1 MGRALTRRG
10 RRRCCAPWRPV
21 LRGGC
26 RRRALPGW
34 EGGVC
39 WREPGCCGGE
49 AVTRRLPCPSGP
61 TLVFGLFETRS
72 RCVTQVSLEGT
83 VALRNS
89 RPRSRPSFP
98 MLTLQ
103 FALGQAWEFVLLAF
117 ASNSSSCLHLPRTG
131 ITTSHQAWVGYLFI
145 CTTFKGI
152 NFKKKCSVY
161 VLEEG
166 RAMARM

>member
-26 RRRALPGW
+26 RRRALPGR

-61 TLVFGLFETRS
+61 TLVFGFFETRS

-89 RPRSRPSFP
+89 RPRSRPSFQ

-117 ASNSSSCLHLPRTG
+117 FPLLTGSCSPGLPRTHPLAS
-131 ITTSHQAWVGYLFI
+131 TSH
-145 CTTFKGI
+145 
-152 NFKKKCSVY
+152 
-161 VLEEG
+161 VLELQ
-166 RAMARM
+166 RAIMPGLGIFLFAQLLKE